1 MPNQVKRWPE
11 NVSSMSKHINL
22 CSRRRAKCWP
32 KRNRF
37 PDNPRAQRQR
47 GRLPTQV
54 GAHRPRGNREFRS
67 CRSGPSPSVLSC
79 ASYSTSSATAGLE
92 ASAAQAEIGPIET
105 DEEVCEKV
113 SLHRH
118 QISSKPNSGNF
129 GASEPSGPTSFDF
142 RSGDIIMTLLSRSDI
157 LYTGG

>member
-1 MPNQVKRWPE
+1 MVEVVPAVI
-11 NVSSMSKHINL
+11 VSNAVLI
-22 CSRRRAKCWP
+22 
-32 KRNRF
+32 
-37 PDNPRAQRQR
+37 
-47 GRLPTQV
+47 QV
-54 GAHRPRGNREFRS
+54 GPNAGRSETDSQTTPGPRGNGVASQPKSVPPLPRGNREFRS